1 MAKRISH
8 KNVGEVF
15 NLLFT
20 AEGRPAEKWQLVSF
34 NGVQNALE
42 SCTANFTRVSN
53 VPGEYGQTFQAYRY
67 NGRWCY
73 GTSADILRSV
83 D

>member
-15 NLLFT
+15 DLRF
-20 AEGRPAEKWQLVSF
+20 EGEYGLPEKWQLMSF

-42 SCTANFTRVSN
+42 TCTATFQRVSLK
-53 VPGEYGQTFQAYRY
+53 PGEYGQTFQAYR
-67 NGRWCY
+67 NKGRWVY
-73 GTSADILRSV
+73 GSSADVLRSV
-83 D
+83 